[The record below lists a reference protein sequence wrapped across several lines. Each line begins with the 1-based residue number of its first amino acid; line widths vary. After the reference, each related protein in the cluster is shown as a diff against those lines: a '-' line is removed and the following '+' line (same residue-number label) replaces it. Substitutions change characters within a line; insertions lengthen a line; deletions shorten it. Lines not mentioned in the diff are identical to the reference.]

1 MTLASLLVFAAAY
14 LAVVILPGAAV
25 TALVARVLARG
36 PAGAPAFTAGI
47 TLGSLIWFTVAAT
60 GLAAVAASF
69 AEALVAIR
77 YAGACYLLY
86 LAWKLWHA
94 PVRSAEAQD
103 RTPGS
108 ALSLFLTGLSL
119 QLGNPKA
126 VVFFLALLPTVID
139 LQALTLAGFAE
150 LCAVIVLIVA
160 AVFSAY
166 AIAATRARRLLTSPR
181 ALRAVNRGSSLAMA
195 GAAAAIAAR

>member
-1 MTLASLLVFAAAY
+1 MSLASLLVFAAAY

-36 PAGAPAFTAGI
+36 PAGAPSFTAGI
-47 TLGSLIWFTVAAT
+47 AFGSVLWFTVAAT

-69 AEALVAIR
+69 AGALVAIR

-94 PVRSAEAQD
+94 AARPVEARD
-103 RTPGS
+103 GMPGS

-126 VVFFLALLPTVID
+126 VMFFLALLPTVID
-139 LQALTLAGFAE
+139 LEALTLAGFAE
-150 LCAVIVLIVA
+150 LCAVIVIIVGG
-160 AVFSAY
+160 VFGAY
-166 AIAATRARRLLTSPR
+166 AIAAARARRLLTSPR